1 MQENDE
7 LQENPNAWYV
17 YVRENYY
24 EVAGIDSSNDV
35 LVYATIKSFENAP
48 TKCYMGTQKYLAER
62 LHIGLSTVNKVISK
76 LKKSGAITSVNRTGY
91 TSILYATNAP
101 PQKPPISHPSVES
114 MYPPTSS
121 YVMIPRI

>member
-7 LQENPNAWYV
+7 LQENPNEWYV

-48 TKCYMGTQKYLAER
+48 TKCYMGSQKYLAER
-62 LHIGLSTVNKVISK
+62 LHIGLSTVNKTISK
-76 LKKSGAITSVNRTGY
+76 LKKSGAITSVTERGTLQCY
-91 TSILYATNAP
+91 TQRIPRRKRHQCHTPTSI
-101 PQKPPISHPSVES
+101 
-114 MYPPTSS
+114 
-121 YVMIPRI
+121 